1 MIITEHIITEWKYR
15 VYERPWSL
23 FRLYNWSHAV
33 VRLIVHVVRFS
44 LVNYSK
50 SRNKNLKWNQIK
62 TWKKN
67 QKKWNLQTRFPDRN
81 IETSNE
87 PKQKWIKSRKKRIKI
102 LKQRSLWLGV
112 MGTCRHDGAHGR
124 MQPITKSQVSWASA
138 RMRGSAFLYSWVY
151 ICSWT

>member
-1 MIITEHIITEWKYR
+1 LAKHAFPVVEWRYR

-50 SRNKNLKWNQIK
+50 SRNKNLKLNQIK
-62 TWKKN
+62 FWKKT
-67 QKKWNLQTRFPDRN
+67 KKNEIFKQDFQIEILRHQMSQNKNELNL
-81 IETSNE
+81 
-87 PKQKWIKSRKKRIKI
+87 RKKRIKI
-102 LKQRSLWLGV
+102 LKQRSVWLGV
-112 MGTCRHDGAHGR
+112 MGTCMHDGAHGR